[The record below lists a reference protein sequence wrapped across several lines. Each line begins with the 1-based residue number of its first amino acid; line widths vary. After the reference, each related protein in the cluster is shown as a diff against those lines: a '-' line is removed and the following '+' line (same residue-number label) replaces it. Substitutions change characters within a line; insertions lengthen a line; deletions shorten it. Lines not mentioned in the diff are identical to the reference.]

1 MTDINSYVEYFR
13 TLATE
18 HKEIND
24 FYMMDINEPLAVLR
38 SNIKYPSLI
47 LTSLSGNFEAS
58 NLDNILDSINAGFLI
73 VGHLDQIDDFSGELL
88 VRGRMKQ
95 IGTDIIARMLHD
107 HMKCELLALKAIP
120 GFNINSV
127 SYEMLGPVFDN
138 DFGVMFSYKFL
149 GICGLEFIS
158 SKWAFS
164 GNSVSDDVPQL

>member
-13 TLATE
+13 TLARE

-24 FYMMDINEPLAVLR
+24 FYMMDINEPLDALR
-38 SNIKYPSLI
+38 STIKYPALI

-73 VGHLDQIDDFSGELL
+73 IGHLDQVDDFSAEMLL
-88 VRGRMKQ
+88 VSRMKQ
-95 IGTDIIARMLHD
+95 IGTDVIARMLHD
-107 HMKCELLALKAIP
+107 YMNCELLAMKAIP

-138 DFGVMFSYKFL
+138 DYGVMFLFKLQDYL
-149 GICGLEFIS
+149 GLEYELE
-158 SKWAFS
+158 KW
-164 GNSVSDDVPQL
+164 D